1 MVKLFHIKIRKISFC
16 HNSSIRFNNPLPL
29 KWLLSMTTW
38 VWMSSHGLLQ
48 NAPNL
53 FFCQTARSLIGETA
67 LLKVQKLLSSIAEN
81 KVWERPY
88 VNFGGLFSNFR
99 EFFFSEITYFRF
111 SLTVSCSLFT
121 KYSVFFFIDM
131 SQQKCKKRKKIVNRN
146 LAKKIWYSQVFK
158 MF

>member
-16 HNSSIRFNNPLPL
+16 HNSSIKFNNSHPL
-29 KWLLSMTTW
+29 KWFLSMATW

-121 KYSVFFFIDM
+121 KYSVFFLLLLA
-131 SQQKCKKRKKIVNRN
+131 NRN
-146 LAKKIWYSQVFK
+146 VRKEKKLWTEI
-158 MF
+158 